1 MRKVINNLNGLLSKI
16 YVGCL
21 IWWGK
26 VGCFFAFALFCL
38 ILMIVLLDGGAKNG
52 STPRMDNTYKIAKL
66 FGHVE
71 KKL

>member
-26 VGCFFAFALFCL
+26 VGYFFAFALFLPDFDDC
-38 ILMIVLLDGGAKNG
+38 VARWWGEEWEHPSYG
-52 STPRMDNTYKIAKL
+52 
-66 FGHVE
+66 
-71 KKL
+71 